1 MNVKEIRRK
10 NLRGL
15 ARAIGGV
22 TQLAKH
28 LGKTQ
33 SQISHLIGTNP
44 VKNIGD
50 RFASHVEKIFEKSTG
65 WLDQEHHDIQEAS
78 GIYHATPLRRAYFQ
92 VPIIS
97 WREAEAWLKAP
108 EQYTAKSFSSTIIVS
123 IQLSPQAF
131 ALKVDGDIMEST
143 YSTSFPRESMIIL
156 DTDQPAQ
163 NGSYVLAKI
172 ANETGLIFRQLII
185 DGNKRYLKPL
195 NLRYPIIE
203 LPAQGMIY
211 AIVKMM
217 LMEFKQ

>member
-10 NLRGL
+10 NLRAL

-50 RFASHVEKIFEKSTG
+50 RFASHVEKIFEKPTG

-78 GIYHATPLRRAYFQ
+78 GIYHSTPLRRAYFQ
-92 VPIIS
+92 VPVIS
-97 WREAEAWLKAP
+97 WQEAEEWLKAP
-108 EQYTAKSFSSTIIVS
+108 EQFSAKNFSNAIILS

-131 ALKVDGDIMEST
+131 AVKVEGDIMESNHG
-143 YSTSFPRESMIIL
+143 TSFPRDCMIIV

-163 NGSYVLAKI
+163 NGSYVLAKTSI
-172 ANETGLIFRQLII
+172 DTGLIFRQLII

-195 NLRYPIIE
+195 NQRYPVIE

-211 AIVKMM
+211 AIVKVM
-217 LMEFKQ
+217 LMEFK

>member
-10 NLRGL
+10 NLRAL

-50 RFASHVEKIFEKSTG
+50 RFASHVEKVFNKPTG

-78 GIYHATPLRRAYFQ
+78 GIYHSTPLRRAYFQ
-92 VPIIS
+92 VPIIT
-97 WREAEAWLKAP
+97 WQEAEQWLKNP
-108 EQYTAKSFSSTIIVS
+108 EQYTAKSFPNSLVISV
-123 IQLSPQAF
+123 QLSPQAF
-131 ALKVDGDIMEST
+131 ALKIEGDIMEAPGG
-143 YSTSFPRESMIIL
+143 TSFPRECLVIA

-163 NGSYVLAKI
+163 NGTYVIAK
-172 ANETGLIFRQLII
+172 ASADTSLIFRQLII

-195 NLRYPIIE
+195 NPRYPIIE
-203 LPAQGMIY
+203 LPPHGSIY
-211 AIVKMM
+211 AVAKVM
-217 LMEFKQ
+217 LMEFK